1 MIMIGLNLRSANM
14 EDIMHLTFLGTG
26 AGAPSLQRNVTAI
39 ALTLSKRGDTWL
51 FDCGEATQHQFMRS
65 ALKPSKLE
73 KIFITHLHGDHIFG
87 LPGLLTS
94 RSMAGLLEPMTIYG
108 PKGIKQ
114 FVETALSLSGSYTGF
129 PLEIVEIEAGEVLD
143 DGEFRVIAY
152 PMNHVVECYGYRI
165 EQHDKP
171 GFLDAP
177 RLKAEGV
184 PRGPWYQDLKEG
196 KRIRLEDGREIDGA
210 EYLGPA
216 TKGKVIAIFGDTGPT
231 DVALELA
238 ANVDVMVHE
247 TTLEAAMAEKSNGR
261 GHSTTIQAAEVA
273 KLAGAKRMIATHFS
287 SRYLSSDRERLLA
300 ECQSVFAATELAR
313 DFAVFE
319 I

>member
-1 MIMIGLNLRSANM
+1 MQ
-14 EDIMHLTFLGTG
+14 LTFLGTG

-51 FDCGEATQHQFMRS
+51 FDCGEATQHQYMRS
-65 ALKPSKLE
+65 TLKPSKLE

-94 RSMAGLLEPMTIYG
+94 RSMAGLKEPLTIYG
-108 PKGIKQ
+108 PQGIRQ
-114 FVETALSLSGSYTGF
+114 FIDTALSLSGSYTSF
-129 PLEIVEIEAGEVLD
+129 PLEIVEIAAGLVFD
-143 DGEFRVIAY
+143 DGDFRVTAW
-152 PMNHVVECYGYRI
+152 PMNHIVECYGYRI

-184 PRGPWYQDLKEG
+184 PRGPWYQQLKQGE
-196 KRIRLEDGREIDGA
+196 RVRLEDGREINGA

-216 TKGKVIAIFGDTGPT
+216 TKGKVVAIFGDTGPT
-231 DVALELA
+231 EVALQLA
-238 ANVDVMVHE
+238 ADADVMVHE
-247 TTLEAAMAEKSNGR
+247 TTLEAALAEKANSR
-261 GHSTTIQAAEVA
+261 GHSTTVQTAEVA
-273 KLAGAKRMIATHFS
+273 KQARAKRLIATHFS
-287 SRYLSSDRERLLA
+287 SRYLSQDRERLLA
-300 ECQSVFAATELAR
+300 ECQSIFAATELAH

>member
-1 MIMIGLNLRSANM
+1 MQ
-14 EDIMHLTFLGTG
+14 LTFLGTG

-51 FDCGEATQHQFMRS
+51 FDCGEATQHQYMRS

-94 RSMAGLLEPMTIYG
+94 RSMAGLKEPLTIYG
-108 PKGIKQ
+108 PSGIRQ
-114 FVETALSLSGSYTGF
+114 FIETALSLSGSYTSF
-129 PLEIVEIEAGEVLD
+129 PLEIVEIAAGLVFD
-143 DGEFRVIAY
+143 DGDFRVTAW
-152 PMNHVVECYGYRI
+152 PMNHIVECYGYRI
-165 EQHDKP
+165 EQHDTP

-184 PRGPWYQDLKEG
+184 PRGPWYQQLKQGE
-196 KRIRLEDGREIDGA
+196 RVRLEDGREINGA
-210 EYLGPA
+210 EYLGPS
-216 TKGKVIAIFGDTGPT
+216 TKGKVVAIFGDTGPT
-231 DVALELA
+231 EVALQLA
-238 ANVDVMVHE
+238 ADADVMVHE
-247 TTLEAAMAEKSNGR
+247 TTLEAALAEKANSR
-261 GHSTTIQAAEVA
+261 GHSTTVQTAEVA
-273 KLAGAKRMIATHFS
+273 KQAGAKRLIATHFS
-287 SRYLSSDRERLLA
+287 SRYLLQDRERLLA
-300 ECQSVFAATELAR
+300 ECQSIFAATELAH